1 MLRWYEV
8 ERGTISVD
16 GRSIR
21 ECATTSLRSRISLV
35 GQEVRRSLARSLARA
50 LARAPRCR
58 SCSGSAPVSR
68 AMCLVAHSRYV
79 RPTSIIIT
87 SRRVCVCVCVVQP
100 KLFSGKVWENI
111 AFGLLPTDQPRAGQY
126 ATFEAYGAAHKTA
139 YNAIINAAKAA
150 NAHNFIVGAYD
161 PYVADGSFNY
171 RLAASAAASAAAKS
185 DAPAAVA
192 VKDGGATKGAES
204 EEAEEEEESASGL
217 GSGYDTDLGAGGTQ
231 ISGGQKQRL
240 AIARA
245 LVKDP
250 HILLLDEATSALDS
264 KSEKVV
270 QAQLEKLM
278 AGEAN
283 GPIGSHKRTT
293 ISIAHRLSSIEN
305 VDRIFVIKRGQV
317 VHQGAHAELIACAS
331 SGDKG
336 LYASLWKE
344 QH

>member
-1 MLRWYEV
+1 M
-8 ERGTISVD
+8 
-16 GRSIR
+16 
-21 ECATTSLRSRISLV
+21 
-35 GQEVRRSLARSLARA
+35 
-50 LARAPRCR
+50 
-58 SCSGSAPVSR
+58 
-68 AMCLVAHSRYV
+68 
-79 RPTSIIIT
+79 
-87 SRRVCVCVCVVQP
+87 
-100 KLFSGKVWENI
+100 WENI

-126 ATFEAYGAAHKTA
+126 ATFEAYGAAHKAA

-317 VHQGAHAELIACAS
+317 VHQGAHAELLACAS

>member
-1 MLRWYEV
+1 MSSLHLR
-8 ERGTISVD
+8 
-16 GRSIR
+16 
-21 ECATTSLRSRISLV
+21 
-35 GQEVRRSLARSLARA
+35 QQK
-50 LARAPRCR
+50 
-58 SCSGSAPVSR
+58 
-68 AMCLVAHSRYV
+68 
-79 RPTSIIIT
+79 
-87 SRRVCVCVCVVQP
+87 QP

-111 AFGLLPTDQPRAGQY
+111 AFGLLPEEQPRAGEY
-126 ATFEAYGAAHKTA
+126 ATFEAYGEAHKAA

-150 NAHNFIVGAYD
+150 NAHNFIVGAND
-161 PYVADGSFNY
+161 PYVADASFDY
-171 RLAASAAASAAAKS
+171 RLETSAAASAAAKS
-185 DAPAAVA
+185 EAPAAA
-192 VKDGGATKGAES
+192 APAADDGADASTASGAPTKDGEGARGAER
-204 EEAEEEEESASGL
+204 EEGEEEEEEGASGL

-270 QAQLEKLM
+270 QEQLDKLM
-278 AGEAN
+278 AGEAG

-293 ISIAHRLSSIEN
+293 ISIAHRLSSIQS
-305 VDRIFVIKRGQV
+305 VDRIFVIKRGRV
-317 VHQGAHAELIACAS
+317 VHEGAHAELLSCTS